1 MCTLDQSTLTIIS
14 AVGGVIGAVGGLFAA
29 VAAFRSAGT
38 AKEAAKH
45 AQQVEHRE
53 LVRDVI
59 AAAQNTIAETMRVD
73 DISNKL
79 KMGYREL
86 SIFTGQLGGS
96 RGKAHTGEVEKK
108 QQQVIP
114 LQQEAIKLLEDK
126 KSLREKEESEL
137 TDELVKY
144 EGYVIQVRRVK
155 EKLELDLASV
165 ERENQTFR
173 ENAIKST

>member
-1 MCTLDQSTLTIIS
+1 MCTLDQSTLTLFS
-14 AVGGVIGAVGGLFAA
+14 AVGGVLGAAGGLFAA
-29 VAAFRSAGT
+29 VAAFRSAGA

-73 DISNKL
+73 DICNRL
-79 KMGYREL
+79 KMGYRDL
-86 SIFTGQLGGS
+86 SIFTGQTGGS
-96 RGKAHTGEVEKK
+96 REKVHIDEVEKK
-108 QQQVIP
+108 QKQVIP
-114 LQQEAIKLLEDK
+114 PQQEALKLLEDK
-126 KSLREKEESEL
+126 KLLLDKEESAL
-137 TDELVKY
+137 TDELVKF

-155 EKLELDLASV
+155 EKLEQDLISL

-173 ENAIKST
+173 ENAIKGT